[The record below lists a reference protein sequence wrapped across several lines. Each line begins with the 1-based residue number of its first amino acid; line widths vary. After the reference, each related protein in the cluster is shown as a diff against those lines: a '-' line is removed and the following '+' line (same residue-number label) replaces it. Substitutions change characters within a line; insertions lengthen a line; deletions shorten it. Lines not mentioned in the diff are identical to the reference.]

1 MSDNVRSNFA
11 VAVIANALLC
21 ANMPCFTYSQSTR
34 QLSMIRRSPKLLSLL
49 FLAAMTFVVRS
60 PQHTAAQSGTVTY
73 THTIVLD
80 FELPPEMDQFA
91 ERFKDMIPESL
102 THSYVLDFN
111 ETLSSMRLLED
122 KEEGESTSGFRKK
135 SAGGDVNIAV
145 SFAGSGSSSSG
156 PQLIASVGNLDDGTY
171 TNHYKFLTRDFL
183 VAGELPE
190 LAWKLT
196 GEEGMLLDRQVMK
209 ATATMDTVSVEAWFA
224 PEIPAP
230 FGPDNYGGLPGLIL
244 MLSIDDGSKLYEA
257 TSITL
262 DAEIEITVPEKGRPV
277 TQEEFEKLVQERMEE
292 RASGFINSVIIRG
305 N

>member
-1 MSDNVRSNFA
+1 
-11 VAVIANALLC
+11 
-21 ANMPCFTYSQSTR
+21 
-34 QLSMIRRSPKLLSLL
+34 MIRSSPKLLSLL
-49 FLAAMTFVVRS
+49 FLAAMAFAVRS
-60 PQHTAAQSGTVTY
+60 SQHAAAQSGTVTY
-73 THTIVLD
+73 THTVVLNI
-80 FELPPEMDQFA
+80 ELPPEMDQLM
-91 ERFKDMIPESL
+91 EQFKDMIPSSV
-102 THSYVLDFN
+102 TNSYVMDFN
-111 ETLSSMRLLED
+111 ETLSSMRLLEE
-122 KEEGESTSGFRKK
+122 KEEGASKSGFERQ
-135 SAGGDVNIAV
+135 SAGGDVNVKI
-145 SFAGSGSSSSG
+145 SFAGSGSSSSA
-156 PQLIASVGNLDDGTY
+156 PQLVASVGNLDEGTY

-262 DAEIEITVPEKGRPV
+262 DTEIEITVPDKGRPV
-277 TQEEFEKLVQERMEE
+277 TQEEFEKLVQDRMKERV
-292 RASGFINSVIIRG
+292 SGRINQVIIRG

>member
-1 MSDNVRSNFA
+1 
-11 VAVIANALLC
+11 
-21 ANMPCFTYSQSTR
+21 
-34 QLSMIRRSPKLLSLL
+34 MIRPSPRLLSLL
-49 FLAAMTFVVRS
+49 FLAAMAFAVRF
-60 PQHTAAQSGTVTY
+60 PQHAAAQSGTVTY
-73 THTIVLD
+73 SHTISLD
-80 FELPPEMDQFA
+80 IELPPEMDQLMEQFG
-91 ERFKDMIPESL
+91 DMMPNSV
-102 THSYVLDFN
+102 TNSYVMDFN
-111 ETLSSMRLLED
+111 ETLSSMRLLEEKNED
-122 KEEGESTSGFRKK
+122 ASKSGFKTR
-135 SAGGDVNIAV
+135 SAGGDVNIKI
-145 SFAGSGSSSSG
+145 SFAGSSGSSGG
-156 PQLIASVGNLDDGTY
+156 PRLIASVGDLDEGIY

-183 VAGELPE
+183 VTGELPE

-224 PEIPAP
+224 PEISVP

-262 DAEIEITVPEKGRPV
+262 DTEIEITVPEKGRPV

-292 RASGFINSVIIRG
+292 RFSGIRQFIIRG

>member
-1 MSDNVRSNFA
+1 
-11 VAVIANALLC
+11 
-21 ANMPCFTYSQSTR
+21 
-34 QLSMIRRSPKLLSLL
+34 
-49 FLAAMTFVVRS
+49 MTFAARS
-60 PQHTAAQSGTVTY
+60 PQHAAAQSGTVTY

-80 FELPPEMDQFA
+80 FKLPPEMDQFA
-91 ERFKDMIPESL
+91 QQFKDMIPESISK
-102 THSYVLDFN
+102 SYVLDFN
-111 ETLSSMRLLED
+111 ETLSSMRLLEEED
-122 KEEGESTSGFRKK
+122 EGESTSATKK
-135 SAGGDVNIAV
+135 QGADRMVEMMV
-145 SFAGSGSSSSG
+145 SFSPSGSSGSG

-171 TNHYKFLTRDFL
+171 TNHYKFRTRDFL

-230 FGPDNYGGLPGLIL
+230 FGPGNYGGLPGLIL
-244 MLSIDDGSKLYEA
+244 MLSLDDGSKLYEA
-257 TSITL
+257 TSIEL
-262 DAEIEITVPEKGRPV
+262 DTEMEITVPEKGRSV

-292 RASGFINSVIIRG
+292 RVSGFRSVIIRG

>member
-1 MSDNVRSNFA
+1 
-11 VAVIANALLC
+11 
-21 ANMPCFTYSQSTR
+21 
-34 QLSMIRRSPKLLSLL
+34 MIRPSPKLLSLL
-49 FLAAMTFVVRS
+49 FLAAMTLAVRS
-60 PQHTAAQSGTVTY
+60 PQHAAAQSGTVTY
-73 THTIVLD
+73 AHTIVLD
-80 FELPPEMDQFA
+80 IKLPPEMNQFM
-91 ERFKDMIPESL
+91 EQFKDMIPESV
-102 THSYVLDFN
+102 TTSYVLDFN

-122 KEEGESTSGFRKK
+122 KEEGESTAGFKTR

-145 SFAGSGSSSSG
+145 SFAASGSSGLG

-262 DAEIEITVPEKGRPV
+262 DTEIEITVPDKGRPV

-292 RASGFINSVIIRG
+292 RASGWNNRVIIRG

>member
-1 MSDNVRSNFA
+1 
-11 VAVIANALLC
+11 
-21 ANMPCFTYSQSTR
+21 
-34 QLSMIRRSPKLLSLL
+34 
-49 FLAAMTFVVRS
+49 MTFAVRS
-60 PQHTAAQSGTVTY
+60 PQHAVAQSGTVTY

-80 FELPPEMDQFA
+80 IELPPEMDQLM
-91 ERFKDMIPESL
+91 EQFKDMIPESL
-102 THSYVLDFN
+102 TSSYVLDFN
-111 ETLSSMRLLED
+111 ETLSNMRLLEE
-122 KEEGESTSGFRKK
+122 KEEGESKSGIKK
-135 SAGGDVNIAV
+135 HSADRAVKMMV
-145 SFAGSGSSSSG
+145 SFSPSGSRGSG
-156 PQLIASVGNLDDGTY
+156 PQLIASVGNLDDGSY

-262 DAEIEITVPEKGRPV
+262 DTEMEITVPEKGRSV
-277 TQEEFEKLVQERMEE
+277 TQEEFDKLVQERMEE

>member
-1 MSDNVRSNFA
+1 
-11 VAVIANALLC
+11 
-21 ANMPCFTYSQSTR
+21 
-34 QLSMIRRSPKLLSLL
+34 MIRSSPKLLSFL
-49 FLAAMTFVVRS
+49 FLAAMAFAVRPS
-60 PQHTAAQSGTVTY
+60 QHATAQSGTVTY
-73 THTIVLD
+73 THTVVHNIE
-80 FELPPEMDQFA
+80 FPPEMDQLM
-91 ERFKDMIPESL
+91 EQFKDMIPSSV
-102 THSYVLDFN
+102 TNSYVMDFN
-111 ETLSSMRLLED
+111 ETLSSMRLLEEKD
-122 KEEGESTSGFRKK
+122 EDANKSGINTQ
-135 SAGGDVNIAV
+135 SAGGDSNIKI
-145 SFAGSGSSSSG
+145 SFAGSSGSSG
-156 PQLIASVGNLDDGTY
+156 VPQLIASVGNLDEGSY

-183 VAGELPE
+183 ITGELPE

-262 DAEIEITVPEKGRPV
+262 DTEIEITVPDKGRPV
-277 TQEEFEKLVQERMEE
+277 TQEEFEKLVQDRMKERV
-292 RASGFINSVIIRG
+292 SGRINQVIIRG

>member
-1 MSDNVRSNFA
+1 
-11 VAVIANALLC
+11 
-21 ANMPCFTYSQSTR
+21 
-34 QLSMIRRSPKLLSLL
+34 MIRPSPKLSSLL
-49 FLAAMTFVVRS
+49 FLVAMTFTVL
-60 PQHTAAQSGTVTY
+60 PTQHAAAQSGTVTY
-73 THTIVLD
+73 THTISLD
-80 FELPPEMDQFA
+80 IELPPEMDQFM
-91 ERFKDMIPESL
+91 EQFKDMMPSSI
-102 THSYVLDFN
+102 TNSYVMDFN
-111 ETLSSMRLLED
+111 ETLSSMRLLE
-122 KEEGESTSGFRKK
+122 EEEESAKNPGVKTQ
-135 SAGGDVNIAV
+135 SADRALNMIF
-145 SFAGSGSSSSG
+145 SFSPGSSGSGGSG
-156 PQLIASVGNLDDGTY
+156 PQLIASVGNLDEGTR

-183 VAGELPE
+183 VTGELPE

-262 DAEIEITVPEKGRPV
+262 DTEVEITVPDKGRPV
-277 TQEEFEKLVQERMEE
+277 TQEEFEKLVLERMEE
-292 RASGFINSVIIRG
+292 RVSGINQIIIRG

>member
-1 MSDNVRSNFA
+1 ML
-11 VAVIANALLC
+11 VATSQWRFFVQCPLLYEY
-21 ANMPCFTYSQSTR
+21 ASASHIRNQPVH
-34 QLSMIRRSPKLLSLL
+34 LSMIRPSPKLLSLL
-49 FLAAMTFVVRS
+49 FLAAMTFAVRP
-60 PQHTAAQSGTVTY
+60 PQHAAAQSGTVTY

-80 FELPPEMDQFA
+80 IDLPPEMDQVM
-91 ERFKDMIPESL
+91 EQFKDMIPKSL
-102 THSYVLDFN
+102 TNSYVMDFN
-111 ETLSSMRLLED
+111 ETLSSMRLIED
-122 KEEGESTSGFRKK
+122 KENSESK
-135 SAGGDVNIAV
+135 SAIKKQSADRAVEMMV
-145 SFAGSGSSSSG
+145 SFSPSGSSGSG

-183 VAGELPE
+183 VAGELRE

-209 ATATMDTVSVEAWFA
+209 ATAAMDTVAVEAWFA
-224 PEIPAP
+224 PEIPAS

-262 DAEIEITVPEKGRPV
+262 DTEVEITVPSKGRPV

-292 RASGFINSVIIRG
+292 RASGHINQIIIRG

>member
-1 MSDNVRSNFA
+1 
-11 VAVIANALLC
+11 
-21 ANMPCFTYSQSTR
+21 
-34 QLSMIRRSPKLLSLL
+34 MIRPSPKLLSLL
-49 FLAAMTFVVRS
+49 FLAAMTFAVRS
-60 PQHTAAQSGTVTY
+60 AQHAAAQSGTVTY

-80 FELPPEMDQFA
+80 IDLPPEMNQLM
-91 ERFKDMIPESL
+91 EQFKDMIPESI
-102 THSYVLDFN
+102 TKSYVMDFN
-111 ETLSSMRLLED
+111 ETLSSMRLIEE
-122 KEEGESTSGFRKK
+122 KEKGENTSAIKK
-135 SAGGDVNIAV
+135 QSADRMVEMMV
-145 SFAGSGSSSSG
+145 SFNPSGSGGSV

-183 VAGELPE
+183 VAGELRE

-262 DAEIEITVPEKGRPV
+262 DTEIEITVPDKGRPV
-277 TQEEFEKLVQERMEE
+277 TQEEFEKIVQDRMKE
-292 RASGFINSVIIRG
+292 RASGHINQIIIRG

>member
-1 MSDNVRSNFA
+1 
-11 VAVIANALLC
+11 
-21 ANMPCFTYSQSTR
+21 
-34 QLSMIRRSPKLLSLL
+34 MIRPSPKLLSLL
-49 FLAAMTFVVRS
+49 FLAAMAFAVRS
-60 PQHTAAQSGTVTY
+60 PQHAAAQSGTVTY
-73 THTIVLD
+73 THTIVLNI
-80 FELPPEMDQFA
+80 ELPPEMDQLM
-91 ERFKDMIPESL
+91 EQFKDMIPSSV
-102 THSYVLDFN
+102 TNSYVMDFN
-111 ETLSSMRLLED
+111 ETLSSMRLLEE
-122 KEEGESTSGFRKK
+122 KEEGASKSGFERQ
-135 SAGGDVNIAV
+135 SASGDVSIKM
-145 SFAGSGSSSSG
+145 SFAGSSVSGSSGG
-156 PQLIASVGNLDDGTY
+156 PQLIASVGNLDEGTY

-183 VAGELPE
+183 VTGELPE

-262 DAEIEITVPEKGRPV
+262 DTEVEITVPDKGRPV

-292 RASGFINSVIIRG
+292 RVSGINQVIIRG